1 MLKSWKFALHYLNRR
16 ILHLTKKPHSIRTQ
30 SGKVMD
36 LQDGRNT
43 ALIFN
48 TLERVI
54 TPQNGPKR
62 EASFAMMH
70 LGWHLACIG
79 IVGLLLM

>member
-1 MLKSWKFALHYLNRR
+1 MLKSWKFALDYINRS
-16 ILHLTKKPHSIRTQ
+16 ILQLTKKPHSIRTKNR
-30 SGKVMD
+30 KVMD

-43 ALIFN
+43 ALIFS

-62 EASFAMMH
+62 VASIATVH
-70 LGWHLACIG
+70 LGWHMVCIG
-79 IVGLLLM
+79 IFALLLM